1 MQLTL
6 HFLLFKNCKNGYALP
21 SKSRIAKFFPR
32 LSSGGFWKGRF
43 ENWAELQTYLRRDIR
58 QSGKSDFRWS
68 TSAGFPV
75 FIQSGINYPPGRLL
89 WQSAD
94 NQMVQT
100 VRLEACGA
108 SYQTKR
114 TQNIFMLSYPLTYSI
129 LLSPTSQRL
138 AVRLFSP
145 ERETCCMLP
154 ICSFFAFLPFTKEY
168 SASSL
173 QSSWGCIVLWTP
185 VHTALHPL
193 RIHTPVNHLMHT
205 DNKRSSFLE
214 RKELRLLFFFWK
226 NFCILS
232 FYKRTFCFTPAI
244 PTGFHSSEPKA
255 HLSYTLSSASVIPA
269 GIIHSVFVP
278 RLPVMVSLFH
288 TPLAE

>member
-1 MQLTL
+1 MQPTL

-138 AVRLFSP
+138 AVHPLSP
-145 ERETCCMLP
+145 ERETFEPLPLSIQIYSVRLRCLFSPRYLYLRQKMYIYYFMLYL
-154 ICSFFAFLPFTKEY
+154 AE
-168 SASSL
+168 SL
-173 QSSWGCIVLWTP
+173 TVQSYT
-185 VHTALHPL
+185 
-193 RIHTPVNHLMHT
+193 
-205 DNKRSSFLE
+205 E
-214 RKELRLLFFFWK
+214 RKLIRHF
-226 NFCILS
+226 
-232 FYKRTFCFTPAI
+232 
-244 PTGFHSSEPKA
+244 
-255 HLSYTLSSASVIPA
+255 
-269 GIIHSVFVP
+269 
-278 RLPVMVSLFH
+278 
-288 TPLAE
+288 PLWRERGTIEDGGK